1 MFAIIRTDGKQ
12 YRVAQG
18 ETIRLARISAEP
30 GDAFETDQVLA
41 IGGEES
47 ELKFGKPVIVG
58 AKVQGTILQ
67 HGKDQKVIV
76 FKRKRRK
83 TYRRKYGHRQAH
95 TLVKID
101 KISAKAPAAKKSVPE
116 KITAEKETANK
127 TPAKTPA
134 KTASPVR
141 VSAKNASPVKSP
153 AKKVAPAKAD
163 TKKASPVKAVTKKP
177 SPEKAAAK
185 KAAPKKTTA
194 KKAADK

>member
-30 GDAFETDQVLA
+30 GGAFETDQVLA

-47 ELKFGKPVIVG
+47 ELKFGNPVIVG

-83 TYRRKYGHRQAH
+83 PYRRKYGHRQAH
-95 TLVKID
+95 TLVQID
-101 KISAKAPAAKKSVPE
+101 KISAKAPAAKKSVSE
-116 KITAEKETANK
+116 KIIVEKETANK
-127 TPAKTPA
+127 TPAK
-134 KTASPVR
+134 
-141 VSAKNASPVKSP
+141 NAVLVK
-153 AKKVAPAKAD
+153 V
-163 TKKASPVKAVTKKP
+163 
-177 SPEKAAAK
+177 AAK
-185 KAAPKKTTA
+185 KAVPVKVAAKKGAPKKTTAKKTTA

>member
-116 KITAEKETANK
+116 EITAEKDTANK
-127 TPAKTPA
+127 TPAK
-134 KTASPVR
+134 
-141 VSAKNASPVKSP
+141 
-153 AKKVAPAKAD
+153 KA
-163 TKKASPVKAVTKKP
+163 APVKATPVKVAAKKDASVKVVAKKAAP
-177 SPEKAAAK
+177 VKAAAK